1 MPTKSTRAKA
11 KQDARQGKSPTTQAG
26 EFVKSEMHALH
37 EGGNAHVKSARQAIA
52 VGLSEARR
60 AGVKV
65 PQRRATRSGQRG
77 R

>member
-1 MPTKSTRAKA
+1 MPTKSALAKA
-11 KQDARQGKSPTTQAG
+11 KQDARQGKRPTTQAG
-26 EFVKSEMHALH
+26 EFVKAEMHALH
-37 EGGNAHVKSARQAIA
+37 EGGSAHVKSARQAIA